1 MAMISIICNQNRF
14 YIIRYGKD
22 DSRPTLLE
30 KINEIDG
37 HNLSFVFSIGRFLI
51 TANAK
56 KAAGATKDITV
67 ITEN

>member
-1 MAMISIICNQNRF
+1 MEKTIVGLHCW
-14 YIIRYGKD
+14 K
-22 DSRPTLLE
+22 

-51 TANAK
+51 TANTK
-56 KAAGATKDITV
+56 KAAGATNDITA